1 MTIINNNPHF
11 HNDLKALEIEC
22 IKETHKLSRMSTAYE
37 KLYFKTDDI
46 EAIELAYQALNA
58 QLMIQAPLS
67 LKLKDMIDT
76 MDANNN

>member
-11 HNDLKALEIEC
+11 HNRLKELEERC
-22 IKETHKLSRMSTAYE
+22 ILETLKLRDMNIAYE
-37 KLYFKTDDI
+37 KLYYSSHDI
-46 EAIELAYQALNA
+46 EAIELAYEALNA

-67 LKLKDMIDT
+67 LKLKEMIDT